1 MLLLL
6 LLLPGSGGALS
17 GSKQV
22 RDEESSSV
30 VATGRDAVGFGQ
42 QKTVQK
48 GHSVKEL
55 GERHLLLFGGSTEL
69 REDTTQALRDILQR
83 HSVIWCRW
91 VIWHSI
97 LSYIIFTLCRV
108 FKGDFQLLSIV

>member
-1 MLLLL
+1 MCTTSHIYCSRLKVMLLL

-22 RDEESSSV
+22 RDKESSSV

-83 HSVIWCRW
+83 HSVICVILRRW
-91 VIWHSI
+91 VI
-97 LSYIIFTLCRV
+97 
-108 FKGDFQLLSIV
+108 